1 MKQFFLPS
9 VFENIKLKNLDS
21 NNNSKS
27 VTLVESSNNTQELYN
42 NSISKI
48 IS

>member
-9 VFENIKLKNLDS
+9 IFENIKLKNLDS
-21 NNNSKS
+21 NNNCKPA
-27 VTLVESSNNTQELYN
+27 TLVESSNNTQVLYN